1 MEQTVSPRRL
11 RYGVWPLAFPVFF
24 TCFKI
29 DRKDPPMSTPLPNRR
44 GLKARAKRLM
54 LSPLSLRVTLAV
66 VGAALAFFLLRL
78 LLNGTLSFTMASL
91 AQFGDTTS
99 GIYVLD
105 EGINLI
111 FRMDL
116 TGTVA
121 ALSVTYAQLRVFLL
135 VNLVF
140 FLLLSPLRAG
150 AMEAYWKV
158 TAGQRQGTVAGLL
171 AWFTQPA
178 RLVKAWVVQFCLQ
191 VGVGALTFVASTPA
205 MYQFYQFYS
214 TTANWGSYTLSRQM
228 VLWSADCLA
237 VLAML
242 FGVWL
247 HSLLLPVLYCLAAHP
262 EYSLKETFRRGF
274 RSAQGIRGGF
284 YRMRLSFLL
293 WFFLSRLTYGAMD
306 FFVLPYSSLTA
317 MLYLQEGA
325 RLRARQGQEPAE
337 EETDALAEDIG
348 DAAWPP
354 VADTAS
360 WPEDDTPVE
369 TAGSGPEDELPAE
382 APDNWPED
390 DTPGETPDN
399 REDDGAPADDAW
411 ASDPAPDG
419 GPDTDEPQDTP
430 SLWENWERE
439 GEDRP

>member
-1 MEQTVSPRRL
+1 
-11 RYGVWPLAFPVFF
+11 
-24 TCFKI
+24 
-29 DRKDPPMSTPLPNRR
+29 
-44 GLKARAKRLM
+44 
-54 LSPLSLRVTLAV
+54 
-66 VGAALAFFLLRL
+66 
-78 LLNGTLSFTMASL
+78 
-91 AQFGDTTS
+91 
-99 GIYVLD
+99 
-105 EGINLI
+105 
-111 FRMDL
+111 
-116 TGTVA
+116 
-121 ALSVTYAQLRVFLL
+121 
-135 VNLVF
+135 
-140 FLLLSPLRAG
+140 
-150 AMEAYWKV
+150 
-158 TAGQRQGTVAGLL
+158 
-171 AWFTQPA
+171 
-178 RLVKAWVVQFCLQ
+178 
-191 VGVGALTFVASTPA
+191 
-205 MYQFYQFYS
+205 
-214 TTANWGSYTLSRQM
+214 M

-360 WPEDDTPVE
+360 WPEDDTP
-369 TAGSGPEDELPAE
+369 
-382 APDNWPED
+382 
-390 DTPGETPDN
+390 GETPDN
-399 REDDGAPADDAW
+399 REDDGDPADDAW
-411 ASDPAPDG
+411 DSAPDPDG
-419 GPDTDEPQDTP
+419 GPDTDEPQDAP